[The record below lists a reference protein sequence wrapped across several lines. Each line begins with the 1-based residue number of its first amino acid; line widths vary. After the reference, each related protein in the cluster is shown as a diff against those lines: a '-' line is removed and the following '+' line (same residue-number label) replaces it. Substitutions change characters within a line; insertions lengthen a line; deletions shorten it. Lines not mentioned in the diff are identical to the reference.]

1 MAHSEAL
8 VILVSRFT
16 ERESDFFSIWE
27 ADEPSDSPY
36 AVYLNGAGSPC
47 LQTNAELI
55 LIQGHRND
63 LATRALFVAR
73 SLVGFPSAF
82 FLVHT
87 GAGET
92 LTKTFANEKVQPDDA
107 AAWTTLAQRSFTLV
121 TGHGPYTFIK
131 NELADYAANKRMSFP
146 DALRLLRSAL
156 NTAVESHP
164 GGLEYAEKRS
174 SVAAEYLEN
183 TSNRVAAGLSVTT
196 PPRPRQNPVAAL
208 IHDVV
213 SRFDALLIDLQTG
226 LEDKDYWTE
235 VKVSYTNRFKCH
247 LDRLD
252 NLLTE
257 QGSNTP
263 TLDTVSQIADKII
276 ESKTISSDEQV
287 EIQRVTASL
296 SEFAPKRKQ
305 SHAVTL
311 LTLIDEGNY
320 KEVITAD
327 VKELRLWS
335 GALRQNLSILDD
347 LFKKSRPKK

>member
-8 VILVSRFT
+8 IILVSRFT

-27 ADEPSDSPY
+27 ADDPSDSPY
-36 AVYLNGAGSPC
+36 VVYLNGAGSPC
-47 LQTNAELI
+47 LQMNAELI

-63 LATRALFVAR
+63 LATRALLAAR
-73 SLVGFPSAF
+73 SLIGFSSAF

-92 LTKTFANEKVQPDDA
+92 LTKTFVNEKVQPDDA
-107 AAWTTLAQRSFTLV
+107 SAWTTLVQRSFTLV
-121 TGHGPYTFIK
+121 TGHGPYTFIR
-131 NELADYAANKRMSFP
+131 NELAQYAVKKQMSFQ
-146 DALRLLRSAL
+146 DALKLLRGAL

-164 GGLEYAEKRS
+164 GGLEQSEKRS
-174 SVAAEYLEN
+174 SFAAEYLEN
-183 TSNRVAAGLSVTT
+183 ASNRVAAGLSVTT

-235 VKVSYTNRFKCH
+235 VKVRYTSRFKCH

-263 TLDTVSQIADKII
+263 TLDTVSQIAAKII
-276 ESKTISSDEQV
+276 ERKTISSDEQV
-287 EIQRVTASL
+287 ELQRATASL

-305 SHAVTL
+305 CYAVTL

-327 VKELRLWS
+327 VTELRLWLS
-335 GALRQNLSILDD
+335 TLRQNLSILDE